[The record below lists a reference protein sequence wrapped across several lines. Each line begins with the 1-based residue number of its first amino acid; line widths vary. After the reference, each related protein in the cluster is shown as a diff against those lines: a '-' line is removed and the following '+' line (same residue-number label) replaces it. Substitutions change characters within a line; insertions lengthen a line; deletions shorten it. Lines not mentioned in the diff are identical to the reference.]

1 MDLQLAGKH
10 ALVTGSTS
18 GIGFAIARR
27 LLREGATVT
36 VNGRSDATVNEA
48 VAKLKDEPGGDV
60 HGVAA
65 DLSTER
71 GALDLAAGA
80 EHVGPVDILI
90 NNTGI
95 FAPVEFGKI
104 TDDQWMEI
112 FNVNVMSGV
121 RMCRALLPAMKQRGW
136 GRVVFVS
143 SESGLNIPTEMIHY
157 GVTKTAQLAL
167 GRGLAKE
174 FKGTGITVNSV
185 LPGPTWTEG
194 VETFVEQMAEGGDRS
209 KEEVKDAF
217 VPENRPG
224 SLVQRFAEPAEVAD
238 MVAFIVSPLAAT
250 TSGASVRVEGGIV
263 DSIV

>member
-1 MDLQLAGKH
+1 MDLELNGKH

-18 GIGFAIARR
+18 GIGFAIAQR

-36 VNGRSDATVNEA
+36 VNGRSDRTVNDA
-48 VAKLKDEPGGDV
+48 VAKLKAAGDV

-80 EHVGPVDILI
+80 EHVGPVDILV

-95 FAPVEFGKI
+95 FAPVEFEKI
-104 TDDQWMEI
+104 TDDQWQEI

-136 GRVVFVS
+136 GRVVFIS

-174 FKGTGITVNSV
+174 LKGTGVTVNSV

-194 VETFVEQMAEGGDRS
+194 VEKFADEMATGSDQS
-209 KEEVKDAF
+209 KQEIKEAF
-217 VPENRPG
+217 VPQNRPG
-224 SLVQRFAEPAEVAD
+224 SLIQRFAEPQEVAD

-250 TSGASVRVEGGIV
+250 TSGASIRVEGGIV